1 MTVSSAPP
9 TVGPRATGNSHPDD
23 ASAGVMPAEEAH
35 PVTTGA
41 PYENTPGVKPTTS
54 PTSTATVRLAP
65 EPGGS
70 THEAA

>member
-1 MTVSSAPP
+1 
-9 TVGPRATGNSHPDD
+9 
-23 ASAGVMPAEEAH
+23 MPAEEAH

-54 PTSTATVRLAP
+54 PTSTAIVRLAP

-70 THEAA
+70 TQETA